1 MSSPSHILS
10 VLVPDRKGIIHTIV
24 DTLKNLDVQHHEISQ
39 TVVHGTFTIALVVTV
54 PSGGSVD
61 ALQSQLV
68 VELGAQ
74 AQVSVLEFVDA
85 SGNESI
91 DRYIL
96 TAIGKSENGSIRAL
110 TDIVRQRGGNFTD
123 FSSRV
128 VEDQVRLVAE
138 VELPV
143 DVDLTQLQT
152 DLKHASA
159 DESLKVRLQHQKL
172 FTATNEVAFRR
183 RSHA

>member
-39 TVVHGTFTIALVVTV
+39 TVVHGTFTIALVVSV
-54 PSGGSVD
+54 PAGGSVD
-61 ALQSQLV
+61 SLQDELVNALG
-68 VELGAQ
+68 EQ
-74 AQVSVLEFVDA
+74 AHVSVLEFVDA
-85 SGNESI
+85 TASEV

-96 TAIGKSENGSIRAL
+96 TAIGKSDSGSIRAL
-110 TDIVRQRGGNFTD
+110 TDVIQQRGGNFTD

-128 VEDQVRLVAE
+128 VADQVRLVAE
-138 VELPV
+138 VELPT

-152 DLKHASA
+152 DLKHTTA
-159 DESLKVRLQHQKL
+159 DGSLEVRLQHQKL